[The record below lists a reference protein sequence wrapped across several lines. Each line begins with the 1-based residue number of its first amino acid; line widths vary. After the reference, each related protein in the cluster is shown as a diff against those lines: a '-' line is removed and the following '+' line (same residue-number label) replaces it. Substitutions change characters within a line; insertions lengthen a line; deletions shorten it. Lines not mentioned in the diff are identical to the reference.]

1 MFSVEPAKR
10 QLAPIADVPLTKEEV
25 ARRKRNRQMLIAA
38 LIVALSIAAFIGYRL
53 QHRAAIAS
61 VVATAESSGRLADID
76 AALAAL
82 DGEDA
87 PGDVAVRARLHATAV
102 LAGAGASATSG
113 STHAA
118 RAAEHLAAHD
128 ASGEG
133 ASDHRIAATYL
144 ALSLGDPESAAEEA
158 SLLVAG
164 RGPRAAEAAHAR
176 ALAALAIGNL
186 DAARAAAESARD
198 ELTGSPRHAAL
209 VLEIASRAGI
219 AAPVV
224 GAEDATVLRI
234 ARARVHLETSTDLD
248 GAETEASAVLAAS
261 DATPAERAW
270 AELVRGLVASEQGD
284 TLEAIGALT
293 RAAALPPPGD
303 ELFQI
308 ELAEGWLSLGMVAE
322 CDQAL
327 EAMHTTVS
335 TDASRRDLILSRRAL
350 VRGDLA
356 EAERS
361 LALVAARPRRDL
373 VEAQLAIARGE
384 WDRARTLLD
393 RAIATPETELTARIE
408 LSSMLVV
415 TSHASEALEPIQA
428 LLDAHP
434 TSPRLAAAAG
444 RAYAA
449 MGDRGRALSV
459 LDAALVLH
467 PSEPRLLLEKARVHA
482 RAAEWEP
489 AFAALN
495 RAAES
500 SPRDPVIQLERGLAA
515 RAVGRLDEARSAL
528 ATSLTLSPGQARALV
543 ALLGAD
549 LDAHAIDEARA
560 TEAALGGLGLDRP
573 DVDAL
578 RARYFVEALAGARG
592 VPAIEAAVARAPDDV
607 ALRAALARLYFQ
619 AERWED
625 AADTFYAVAQRSE
638 TERPMALGLRAVA
651 LARARRAPTV
661 EAVLDQLRTMQV
673 VARLPSAVEALMS
686 VAQGWLEWHE
696 EAFGRAGIFARQAL
710 DRDPGNTH
718 ANLLLAVLDSAGRRD
733 PSEHARV
740 AIADVLE
747 ARGMVGLLS
756 SGDAAPDAERCGFMR
771 LYLEGAPEG
780 RLAADTR
787 TRVSACPAEAP

>member
-25 ARRKRNRQMLIAA
+25 ARRKRIRRAF
-38 LIVALSIAAFIGYRL
+38 IVAVVIVGAIAAFVAYRV
-53 QHRAAIAS
+53 QHMAAIAS
-61 VVATAESSGRLADID
+61 AVATAESSGRLADIED
-76 AALAAL
+76 ALAQL
-82 DGEDA
+82 EGEDG
-87 PGDVAVRARLHATAV
+87 PGDVAVAARLHATAV
-102 LAGAGASATSG
+102 LAGV
-113 STHAA
+113 
-118 RAAEHLAAHD
+118 AAHRAEAESLLARHD
-128 ASGEG
+128 PTGEG
-133 ASDHRIAATYL
+133 ASDHRIAAAYL
-144 ALSLGDPESAAEEA
+144 ALADGDPEAAANEA

-209 VLEIASRAGI
+209 VLEVASRAGI

-248 GAETEASAVLAAS
+248 GAETEASAVLASA

-270 AELVRGLVASEQGD
+270 AQLIRGLVAAEQGD
-284 TLEAIGALT
+284 SIAALEALT
-293 RAAALPPPGD
+293 LAAATPPPGD

-322 CDQAL
+322 CDRAL
-327 EAMHTTVS
+327 EAMHTTVT

-350 VRGDLA
+350 VRGDLT

-361 LALVAARPRRDL
+361 LGSVAPRPRRDL
-373 VEAQLAIARGE
+373 VEAQIAIARGA

-408 LSSMLVV
+408 LSSMLVS
-415 TSHASEALEPIQA
+415 TGHASSALDPIRA

-449 MGDRGRALSV
+449 MGERARALEV
-459 LDAALVLH
+459 IDAALVPH
-467 PSEPRLLLEKARVHA
+467 PREPRLLLEKARVHA
-482 RAAEWEP
+482 RSAEWEP
-489 AFAALN
+489 AYAALSS
-495 RAAES
+495 AAES

-515 RAVGRLDEARSAL
+515 RALGRLDDARSAL
-528 ATSLTLSPGQARALV
+528 RASLELSPGQARALV
-543 ALLGAD
+543 ALLGAE
-549 LDAHAIDEARA
+549 LDAHAIDEARG
-560 TEAALGGLGLDRP
+560 TEAALGTLGLDSP

-592 VPAIEAAVARAPDDV
+592 VPPIEAAVARTPEDV
-607 ALRAALARLYFQ
+607 PLRLALARLYFQ

-625 AADTFYAVAQRSE
+625 AADAFYAVSQRSE
-638 TERPMALGLRAVA
+638 AERPVALGLRAIA

-661 EAVLDQLRTMQV
+661 EAVIDQLRTIQMGT
-673 VARLPSAVEALMS
+673 RLPGSVEALMS
-686 VAQGWLEWHE
+686 VAQGWLEWNE

-710 DRDPGNTH
+710 DRDPGNAH

-733 PSEHARV
+733 PSEHAR
-740 AIADVLE
+740 AAQGDSLE
-747 ARGMVGLLS
+747 ARGMLALLE
-756 SGDAAPDAERCGFMR
+756 APDAQRCAAAR
-771 LYLEGAPEG
+771 LYLEGAPTG
-780 RLAADTR
+780 RLSADVR
-787 TRVSACPAEAP
+787 ARVAACPAEAP